1 MRDVQGDAD
10 YRRVPIKQVGIRK
23 LRWPVILKDK
33 VKGTQASVA
42 TVSMAVDLP
51 HEIRGTHMS
60 RFVESLQT
68 LEAVYP
74 EALEKVLDSLKE
86 RLEAKSAFL
95 TLEFPYFITKEAPV
109 SGQKSLLDVD
119 CTYRVEK
126 TETLTLQLKVAV
138 PIHTLCPCSKEI
150 SQYGAHNQR
159 ATATIEVETTGFVW
173 IEELVELAESGGSS
187 AIYPLLKRPDEK
199 WVTEKA
205 YENPRFVEDAA
216 REIALQ
222 LDNHPRIARYRVSVD
237 SIESIHNHNAFACV
251 EKDWKGAAY

>member
-109 SGQKSLLDVD
+109 SGQRSLLDVD

-222 LDNHPRIARYRVSVD
+222 LDKHPRIACYRVSVD